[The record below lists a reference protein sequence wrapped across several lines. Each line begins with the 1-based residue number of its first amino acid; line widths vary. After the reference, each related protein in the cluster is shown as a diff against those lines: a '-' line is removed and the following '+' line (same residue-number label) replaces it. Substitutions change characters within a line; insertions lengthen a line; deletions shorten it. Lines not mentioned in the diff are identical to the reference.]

1 MESRVIKTY
10 IYVYKMQQR
19 ITELANE
26 IYDQLGPGYSESV
39 YHNAFELKL
48 RTNNIPYETERI
60 VPIYVDDI
68 VIGNLRA
75 DLIIDKWLVVELKAT
90 RTLNE
95 MNRIQ
100 ALNYLKLLKLN
111 EALLINFQQSDNGK
125 LTIVEVSS

>member
-1 MESRVIKTY
+1 
-10 IYVYKMQQR
+10 MQQR
-19 ITELANE
+19 ITDLANE

-60 VPIYVDDI
+60 VPIYVDDT

-100 ALNYLKLLKLN
+100 ALNYLKLLKLD
-111 EALLINFQQSDNGK
+111 EALLINFQQSENGK
-125 LTIVEVSS
+125 LTVIKVTTSC

>member
-1 MESRVIKTY
+1 
-10 IYVYKMQQR
+10 MQQR